1 MYFSNSL
8 RVKNCFRQFSL
19 FNFQGSALSVRKL
32 IKYITN
38 ILVCQALFSTFCKFF
53 LLFCFFRSFPE
64 DFYSF
69 PVRGRPS
76 RDSLFIIPASF
87 PFVKPFFKVFCGFL
101 QSFSGILDVV
111 CLEFL
116 GGTDGGAGV
125 GEHCCGRKQLPQSRA
140 CGASQHAADAVA
152 AAREPFGRMAG
163 VVRPGKES
171 FGREIFPDYMN
182 LIHTRLP
189 REGAAEG

>member
-111 CLEFL
+111 CLDFFR
-116 GGTDGGAGV
+116 GYRWGCWGRGALLRPKATPSV
-125 GEHCCGRKQLPQSRA
+125 SRLR
-140 CGASQHAADAVA
+140 
-152 AAREPFGRMAG
+152 REPARRRRSRGREGAWGRVAG
-163 VVRPGKES
+163 VVRED
-171 FGREIFPDYMN
+171 RN
-182 LIHTRLP
+182 LSAKKNLP
-189 REGAAEG
+189 TTWILR

>member
-101 QSFSGILDVV
+101 NLFPGHQMLYAWNILDHKYSPTTPAKFPIIIYY
-111 CLEFL
+111 LL
-116 GGTDGGAGV
+116 SIIYYLIYISTTT
-125 GEHCCGRKQLPQSRA
+125 S
-140 CGASQHAADAVA
+140 
-152 AAREPFGRMAG
+152 AARQTVYRYRPPRLVGSIKKMFCALPCMA
-163 VVRPGKES
+163 
-171 FGREIFPDYMN
+171 
-182 LIHTRLP
+182 
-189 REGAAEG
+189 A